1 MANKKTKREFF
12 GEIKEIVK
20 LIISAFFVALAITGV
35 IYIFTF
41 EEKMSE
47 AFENGYEQAI
57 LDAELTGVSENKYII
72 SFNGEEHIYTK

>member
-1 MANKKTKREFF
+1 MTR
-12 GEIKEIVK
+12 EIKEIVK
-20 LIISAFFVALAITGV
+20 LIISAFLVALAITGV
-35 IYIFTF
+35 VYIFTF

-57 LDAELTGVSENKYII
+57 LDAELTGVSENEYTI

>member
-1 MANKKTKREFF
+1 MTR
-12 GEIKEIVK
+12 EIKEIVK

-47 AFENGYEQAI
+47 DFQNGYEQAI
-57 LDAELTGVSENKYII
+57 LDAELVSINGNEYVI
-72 SFNGEEHIYTK
+72 SYNGEEHIYTK

>member
-1 MANKKTKREFF
+1 MTR
-12 GEIKEIVK
+12 EIKEIVK

-57 LDAELTGVSENKYII
+57 LDAELTGVSENKYTI

>member
-1 MANKKTKREFF
+1 MTR
-12 GEIKEIVK
+12 EIKEIVK

-41 EEKMSE
+41 EEKMHE

-57 LDAELTGVSENKYII
+57 LDAELTGVSENEYTI

>member
-1 MANKKTKREFF
+1 MTR
-12 GEIKEIVK
+12 EIKEIVK

-47 AFENGYEQAI
+47 AFQNGYEQAI
-57 LDAELTGVSENKYII
+57 LDAELTSVSENEYTI
-72 SFNGEEHIYTK
+72 SFQGEEHIYTK

>member
-1 MANKKTKREFF
+1 MTR
-12 GEIKEIVK
+12 EIKEIVK
-20 LIISAFFVALAITGV
+20 LIISAFFVTLAITGV

-57 LDAELTGVSENKYII
+57 LDAELTSVSENEYTI
-72 SFNGEEHIYTK
+72 SFQGEEHIYTK

>member
-1 MANKKTKREFF
+1 MTR
-12 GEIKEIVK
+12 EIKEIVK

-57 LDAELTGVSENKYII
+57 LDAELTGVSENEYTI
-72 SFNGEEHIYTK
+72 SFQGEEHIYTK

>member
-1 MANKKTKREFF
+1 MTR
-12 GEIKEIVK
+12 EIKEIVK

-41 EEKMSE
+41 EEKMNE

-57 LDAELTGVSENKYII
+57 LDAELTSVSENEYTI
-72 SFNGEEHIYTK
+72 SFQGEEHIYTK